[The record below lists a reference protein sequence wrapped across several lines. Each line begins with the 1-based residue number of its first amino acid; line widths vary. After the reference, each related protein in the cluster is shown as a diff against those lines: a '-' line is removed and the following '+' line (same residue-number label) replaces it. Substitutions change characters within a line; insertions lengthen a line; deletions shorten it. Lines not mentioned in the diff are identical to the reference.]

1 MIHPSVEQFKAA
13 MEFKGLAPCPQ
24 DGRWEIPTDSD
35 ICTEVE
41 TLQLLFGMVRTIRPK
56 VVVETGCNVGCAAA
70 VIVAALVANGTPYPE
85 GVLYSCDIEEAAV
98 VAAYERLGHPIE
110 RWLITKE
117 DGLELIK
124 RHAHEADLYWIDSS
138 DSSRMAE
145 LHWIRDHGKK
155 GAVVLTHDTN
165 LIGHVTEVHR
175 TLPNWVLLPGPRGLG
190 IATL

>member
-1 MIHPSVEQFKAA
+1 MTHPSVEHFTRA

-24 DGRWEIPTDSD
+24 DSRWEIPTDSD

-41 TLQLLFGMVRTIRPK
+41 TLQLLFGFVRTLKPR
-56 VVVETGCNVGCAAA
+56 VVVETGCNVGCASQVICMALEANGGEGRLWTCDTEAPNVA
-70 VIVAALVANGTPYPE
+70 VTQRRLLARGHTKLMDGLALVQDVGT
-85 GVLYSCDIEEAAV
+85 L
-98 VAAYERLGHPIE
+98 
-110 RWLITKE
+110 
-117 DGLELIK
+117 
-124 RHAHEADLYWIDSS
+124 ADLYWIDNS

-145 LHWIRDHGKK
+145 LHWIRDHGKR

>member
-1 MIHPSVEQFKAA
+1 MIHPSVEQFTRA
-13 MEFKGLAPCPQ
+13 MAFKGLAPCPQ
-24 DGRWEIPTDSD
+24 DSRWDIPTDSD

-41 TLQLLFGMVRTIRPK
+41 TLQLLFGFVRTLKPK
-56 VVVETGCNVGCAAA
+56 VVVETGSNVGCASR
-70 VIVAALVANGTPYPE
+70 VICAALKANGEGGKLYTCDIVGHA
-85 GVLYSCDIEEAAV
+85 GVLIPVDMGANYHWE
-98 VAAYERLGHPIE
+98 L
-110 RWLITKE
+110 K
-117 DGLELIK
+117 DGLLLVQE
-124 RHAHEADLYWIDSS
+124 HAAEADLYWIDSS

-145 LHWIRDHGKK
+145 LHWIRDHGKR

>member
-1 MIHPSVEQFKAA
+1 MIHPSVEHFTRA

-24 DGRWEIPTDSD
+24 DDRWEIPTDSD

-41 TLQLLFGMVRTIRPK
+41 TLQLLFGFVRTLKPK
-56 VVVETGCNVGCAAA
+56 VVVETGCNVGCASK
-70 VIVAALVANGTPYPE
+70 VICEALEANGS
-85 GVLYSCDIEEAAV
+85 GVLYTCDIDDALMQEAQIRCGAGGRIL
-98 VAAYERLGHPIE
+98 ATAC
-110 RWLITKE
+110 
-117 DGLELIK
+117 DGLDLVK
-124 RHAHEADLYWIDSS
+124 MVAQADLYWIDSS

-145 LHWIRDHGKK
+145 LHWIREHGKR

>member
-24 DGRWEIPTDSD
+24 DWRWEIPTDSD

-41 TLQLLFGMVRTIRPK
+41 TLQLLFGMVRAIRPK
-56 VVVETGCNVGCAAA
+56 VVVETGTNVGCATR
-70 VIVAALVANGTPYPE
+70 VICAALQANNE
-85 GVLYSCDIEEAAV
+85 GGILYTCDIESHDGILNCSGN
-98 VAAYERLGHPIE
+98 YRWRLG
-110 RWLITKE
+110 
-117 DGLELIK
+117 DGLELVK
-124 RHAHEADLYWIDSS
+124 DYCYLADLYWIDSS

-145 LHWIRDHGKK
+145 LHWIREHGKR

>member
-1 MIHPSVEQFKAA
+1 VIHPSVEYFKQA
-13 MEFKGLAPCPQ
+13 MDFKGLVPCPQ

-41 TLQLLFGMVRTIRPK
+41 TLQLLFGFVRALRPK
-56 VVVETGCNVGCAAA
+56 VVVETGCNVGCASK
-70 VIVAALVANGTPYPE
+70 VICSALEANGDGGLLWT
-85 GVLYSCDIEEAAV
+85 CDIEPSNITATQQR
-98 VAAYERLGHPIE
+98 RLSNCVILE
-110 RWLITKE
+110 L
-117 DGLELIK
+117 DGLELVK
-124 RHAHEADLYWIDSS
+124 TCRDVDLYWIDSS
-138 DSSRMAE
+138 DGSRMAE
-145 LHWIRDHGKK
+145 LHWIKANGKK

>member
-1 MIHPSVEQFKAA
+1 MTHPSVEHFTRA
-13 MEFKGLAPCPQ
+13 MQFKGLAPCPQ

-41 TLQLLFGMVRTIRPK
+41 TLQLLFGFVRTLKPK
-56 VVVETGCNVGCAAA
+56 VVVETGCNVGCASLA
-70 VIVAALVANGTPYPE
+70 ICEALKANGNE
-85 GVLYSCDIEEAAV
+85 GILYTCDIEPEN
-98 VAAYERLGHPIE
+98 
-110 RWLITKE
+110 LIATFKRVNNPARIVHFNR
-117 DGLELIK
+117 DGLEMVK
-124 RHAHEADLYWIDSS
+124 MFSNADLYWIDSS

-145 LHWIRDHGKK
+145 LHWLREHGKK

-175 TLPNWVLLPGPRGLG
+175 TLPQWVLLPGPRGLG

>member
-1 MIHPSVEQFKAA
+1 MIHPSVEQFARA
-13 MEFKGLAPCPQ
+13 MDFKGLAPCPQ

-41 TLQLLFGMVRTIRPK
+41 TLQLLFGFVRALRPK
-56 VVVETGCNVGCAAA
+56 VVVETGCNVGCASK
-70 VIVAALVANGTPYPE
+70 VICEALEANGE
-85 GVLYSCDIEEAAV
+85 AGVLYTCDIDSDNLHAAFCRV
-98 VAAYERLGHPIE
+98 SRPARLVHFL
-110 RWLITKE
+110 W
-117 DGLELIK
+117 DGLELVK
-124 RHAHEADLYWIDSS
+124 KFPDADLYWIDSS
-138 DSSRMAE
+138 DGSRMAE
-145 LHWIRDHGKK
+145 LHWLREHGKK

>member
-1 MIHPSVEQFKAA
+1 VIHPSVEQFKQA
-13 MEFKGLAPCPQ
+13 MDFKGLAPCPQ

-41 TLQLLFGMVRTIRPK
+41 TLQLLFGFVRALRPK
-56 VVVETGCNVGCAAA
+56 VVVETGCNVGCASE
-70 VIVAALVANGTPYPE
+70 VICAALQANG
-85 GVLYSCDIEEAAV
+85 
-98 VAAYERLGHPIE
+98 
-110 RWLITKE
+110 
-117 DGLELIK
+117 DGLLWTCDVEPNFVDATQRRHMPRCFASLQEGLQLVK
-124 RHAHEADLYWIDSS
+124 RACANADLYWIDSS

-145 LHWIRDHGKK
+145 LHWLREHGKK

>member
-1 MIHPSVEQFKAA
+1 MIHPSVEQFARA

-41 TLQLLFGMVRTIRPK
+41 TLQLLFGMVRMLRPRF
-56 VVVETGCNVGCAAA
+56 VVETGCNVGCASQ
-70 VIVAALVANGTPYPE
+70 VICAALAANGSD
-85 GVLYSCDIEEAAV
+85 GRLYTCDT
-98 VAAYERLGHPIE
+98 ERNNVDATTHRISIYNPIGIAT
-110 RWLITKE
+110 LL
-117 DGLELIK
+117 DGLDLVRSVGIVT
-124 RHAHEADLYWIDSS
+124 DLYWIDSS

-145 LHWIRDHGKK
+145 LHWIRDHGKR

>member
-1 MIHPSVEQFKAA
+1 MIHPSVEQFTRA

-24 DGRWEIPTDSD
+24 DSRWEIPTDSD

-41 TLQLLFGMVRTIRPK
+41 TLQLLFGFVRTLKPN
-56 VVVETGCNVGCAAA
+56 VVVETGCNVGCASA
-70 VIVAALVANGTPYPE
+70 VIAYALKANDNGI
-85 GVLYSCDIEEAAV
+85 LYTCDTEIANVNATINRGLPRCWTTC
-98 VAAYERLGHPIE
+98 A
-110 RWLITKE
+110 
-117 DGLELIK
+117 DGLDLVK
-124 RHAHEADLYWIDSS
+124 NHVTTADLYWIDSS

>member
-1 MIHPSVEQFKAA
+1 MTHPSVEHFTRA
-13 MEFKGLAPCPQ
+13 MQFKGLAPCPQ
-24 DGRWEIPTDSD
+24 DSRWEIPTDSD

-41 TLQLLFGMVRTIRPK
+41 TLQLLFGFVRTLKPK
-56 VVVETGCNVGCAAA
+56 VVVETGCNVGCASQ
-70 VIVAALVANGTPYPE
+70 VIVQALEANGSGALYTCDTNSD
-85 GVLYSCDIEEAAV
+85 VLVYAMQRV
-98 VAAYERLGHPIE
+98 VNPRALFYE
-110 RWLITKE
+110 W
-117 DGLELIK
+117 DGLRLVQFVPN
-124 RHAHEADLYWIDSS
+124 ADLYWIDSS

-145 LHWIRDHGKK
+145 LHWIRDHGKR

>member
-1 MIHPSVEQFKAA
+1 MIHPSVEQFARA
-13 MEFKGLAPCPQ
+13 MDFKGLAPCPQ

-41 TLQLLFGMVRTIRPK
+41 TLQLLFGFVRALRPK
-56 VVVETGCNVGCAAA
+56 VVVETGCNVGCASK
-70 VIVAALVANGTPYPE
+70 VICAALRANGDA
-85 GVLYSCDIEEAAV
+85 GLLWSCDVEVEFIEAAY
-98 VAAYERLGHPIE
+98 ARLGRPVAGWI
-110 RWLITKE
+110 ITHE
-117 DGLELIK
+117 SGTELVK
-124 RHAHEADLYWIDSS
+124 RVPDADLYWIDSS
-138 DSSRMAE
+138 DGSRMAE
-145 LHWIRDHGKK
+145 LHWLREHGKK

>member
-1 MIHPSVEQFKAA
+1 MIHPSVAQFTRC

-41 TLQLLFGMVRTIRPK
+41 TLQLLFGFVRTLKPAI
-56 VVVETGCNVGCAAA
+56 VVETGCNMGCASK
-70 VIVAALVANGTPYPE
+70 VICEALCANKNG
-85 GVLYSCDIEEAAV
+85 GILYTCDIEPQYTRIAR
-98 VAAYERLGHPIE
+98 ERCMGIADV
-110 RWLITKE
+110 W
-117 DGLELIK
+117 DSNGLSLIK
-124 RHAHEADLYWIDSS
+124 TFAPLADLYWIDSS
-138 DSSRMAE
+138 DGSRMAE

>member
-1 MIHPSVEQFKAA
+1 MIHPSVEHFTRA

-41 TLQLLFGMVRTIRPK
+41 TLQLLFGFVRTLKPK
-56 VVVETGCNVGCAAA
+56 VVVETGCNVGCASQ
-70 VIVAALVANGTPYPE
+70 VICMALQANG
-85 GVLYSCDIEEAAV
+85 GGQLYTCDKDADCCYATLTRCDAGSISVTQMGGLGLVQAV
-98 VAAYERLGHPIE
+98 SHM
-110 RWLITKE
+110 
-117 DGLELIK
+117 
-124 RHAHEADLYWIDSS
+124 ADLYWIDSS
-138 DSSRMAE
+138 DESRMAE
-145 LHWIRDHGKK
+145 LHWIRDHGRR